1 MTTNSV
7 FQLKRNQH
15 YLLLLLLLGL
25 LYFPLFHHIAQL
37 PLRIW
42 DEARLA
48 HNAYE
53 MYKEGHV
60 LVPHFEGK
68 PDMWNLKPPFLVW
81 MQAAFMHMLGPGE
94 LAVRLPSALA
104 GLLTCLIL
112 FFFFERR
119 LSMPWAGFMAAMV
132 LVTTQ
137 GFVHQH
143 ATRTGDYD
151 AMIAFWLTLSSLVF
165 FSAAETGK
173 KSHLYTFWIA
183 LGMGVLTKSIVG
195 LFMLP
200 ALGAYLLWSRKW
212 GSFWRQR
219 HTWYGMMVFIGM
231 VAAYYLGREAVN
243 PGYLQAV
250 WDNELGGRYSK
261 VVEAHHGDF
270 WFYLT
275 DVIRHDFQ
283 AWYLLFPAGLAFGL
297 AARQP
302 VIRRFS
308 GFLLCTV
315 VCFFLVI
322 STAKTKIEWYNV
334 PLYPFLA
341 AGVAIFLYMIAEVL
355 LSIREWQKLLIP
367 AILLPVVLF
376 LVFTRPYAAMIDK
389 TYMPEEY
396 PHEVV
401 FYRIGHYLQDAR
413 DGKVDLN
420 GFALIQ
426 VDYAAHNSFYIN
438 IMRDDGVD
446 VRMGDYTQLQP
457 GDKVVVFQ
465 DHVKN
470 HVMERFEVETLDTWY
485 EVQKWRIVRRL
496 QDETVITDQ

>member
-104 GLLTCLIL
+104 GLLTCLSL

-151 AMIAFWLTLSSLVF
+151 AM
-165 FSAAETGK
+165 
-173 KSHLYTFWIA
+173 
-183 LGMGVLTKSIVG
+183 
-195 LFMLP
+195 
-200 ALGAYLLWSRKW
+200 
-212 GSFWRQR
+212 
-219 HTWYGMMVFIGM
+219 
-231 VAAYYLGREAVN
+231 
-243 PGYLQAV
+243 
-250 WDNELGGRYSK
+250 
-261 VVEAHHGDF
+261 
-270 WFYLT
+270 
-275 DVIRHDFQ
+275 
-283 AWYLLFPAGLAFGL
+283 
-297 AARQP
+297 
-302 VIRRFS
+302 
-308 GFLLCTV
+308 
-315 VCFFLVI
+315 
-322 STAKTKIEWYNV
+322 
-334 PLYPFLA
+334 
-341 AGVAIFLYMIAEVL
+341 
-355 LSIREWQKLLIP
+355 
-367 AILLPVVLF
+367 
-376 LVFTRPYAAMIDK
+376 
-389 TYMPEEY
+389 
-396 PHEVV
+396 
-401 FYRIGHYLQDAR
+401 
-413 DGKVDLN
+413 
-420 GFALIQ
+420 
-426 VDYAAHNSFYIN
+426 
-438 IMRDDGVD
+438 
-446 VRMGDYTQLQP
+446 
-457 GDKVVVFQ
+457 
-465 DHVKN
+465 
-470 HVMERFEVETLDTWY
+470 
-485 EVQKWRIVRRL
+485 
-496 QDETVITDQ
+496 